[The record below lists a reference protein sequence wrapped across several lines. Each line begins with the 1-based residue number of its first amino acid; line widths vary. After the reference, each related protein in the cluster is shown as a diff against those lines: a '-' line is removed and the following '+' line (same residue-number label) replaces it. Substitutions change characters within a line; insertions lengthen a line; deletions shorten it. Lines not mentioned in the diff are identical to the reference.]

1 MAGYRF
7 GLLGVVGT
15 EVRIALEHVTR
26 SHPDV
31 APHWPSVG
39 PSGFR
44 VIVEGTPSFTT
55 EVVFKEDDQTTAGC
69 EATAARLVNSI
80 ATVCAA
86 PSGVCSCSR
95 LVAMARTRAHR
106 AHDQDGSRVHC

>member
-1 MAGYRF
+1 MGPIGKGTVAGYRF

-15 EVRIALEHVTR
+15 EVTIALEHVTR

-86 PSGVCSCSR
+86 PSGVCSMLPLGCHGPYTCSSS
-95 LVAMARTRAHR
+95 T
-106 AHDQDGSRVHC
+106 